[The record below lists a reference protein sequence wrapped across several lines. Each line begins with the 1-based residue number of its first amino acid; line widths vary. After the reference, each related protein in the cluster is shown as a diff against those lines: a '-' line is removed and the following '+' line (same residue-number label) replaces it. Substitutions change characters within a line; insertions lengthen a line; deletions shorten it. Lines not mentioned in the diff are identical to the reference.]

1 MSEGAEALL
10 AELGRT
16 DGVILPLAEAALAFA
31 RLDRPQID
39 PEGYRAHLDQLAD
52 ELAAELGGVTAPP
65 LRERVR
71 ALVQVMVGNH
81 GYQGDGATYDDL
93 ANADLMRVIDR
104 RRGLP
109 VALGILY
116 IHAARAQGWQ
126 AGGINFPGH
135 FLIRID
141 AGGERAI
148 LDPFAGGELR
158 NSAQLR
164 KLMQL
169 LGGGRDGAPEDRK
182 PELKPEHTRM
192 VADREVLL
200 RLQNNIK
207 LRLLQAGG
215 SEAAFE
221 VLRRMRLLA
230 PRHADLWRET
240 GMLASHIGRLGAAI
254 QALETAI
261 ELAPTAEW
269 RHEAALALQQLKG
282 RLN

>member
-1 MSEGAEALL
+1 MSDGAEALL
-10 AELGRT
+10 SELGRT
-16 DGVILPLAEAALAFA
+16 DGVTLPLAETALAFA
-31 RLDRPQID
+31 RLDRPEVD

-65 LRERVR
+65 LKERVR

-116 IHAARAQGWQ
+116 IHAARAQGWR
-126 AGGINFPGH
+126 AGGLNFPGH

-141 AGGERAI
+141 AGSERAI

-158 NSAQLR
+158 SAAQLR

-169 LGGGRDGAPEDRK
+169 LGGGRGDDK
-182 PELKPEHTRM
+182 TSTELRPEHYQV
-192 VADREVLL
+192 VADRDVLL

-240 GMLASHIGRLGAAI
+240 GMLANHLGRLTAGIA
-254 QALETAI
+254 ALETA
-261 ELAPTAEW
+261 LSLDPTAEW
-269 RHEAALALQQLKG
+269 RHEAALLLQQLKG

>member
-1 MSEGAEALL
+1 MSDGAEALL
-10 AELGRT
+10 IELGRT
-16 DGVILPLAEAALAFA
+16 DGTILPLAEGALAFA
-31 RLDRPQID
+31 RLERPEVD

-52 ELAAELGGVTAPP
+52 ELAAELGGVSAPP
-65 LRERVR
+65 LRDRVA

-116 IHAARAQGWQ
+116 IHAARAQGWR
-126 AGGINFPGH
+126 AGGLNFPGH

-141 AGGERAI
+141 AGGEQAI
-148 LDPFAGGELR
+148 LDPFAGGEPR
-158 NSAQLR
+158 NAAQLR
-164 KLMQL
+164 RLLQM
-169 LGGGRDGAPEDRK
+169 LGGGEAPDELAPE
-182 PELKPEHTRM
+182 HYRM
-192 VADREVLL
+192 VADRDVLL

-207 LRLLQAGG
+207 LRLLQAGK

-221 VLRRMRLLA
+221 VLRRMRLVA

-240 GMLASHIGRLGAAI
+240 GMLANHLGRLTAGIA
-254 QALETAI
+254 ALETA
-261 ELAPTAEW
+261 LSLDPAAEW
-269 RHEAALALQQLKG
+269 RHEAAQLLQQLKG

>member
-10 AELGRT
+10 IELGRT
-16 DGVILPLAEAALAFA
+16 DGAVLPLAEAALAFA
-31 RLDRPQID
+31 RLDRPEID
-39 PEGYRAHLDQLAD
+39 PEGYRAHLDQLSD

-65 LRERVR
+65 LKERVR

-81 GYQGDGATYDDL
+81 GYQGDGKTYDDL

-126 AGGINFPGH
+126 AGGLNFPGH

-141 AGGERAI
+141 AGGDRAI

-158 NSAQLR
+158 SAAQLK

-169 LGGGRDGAPEDRK
+169 LGGGRDGQGPSEVR
-182 PELKPEHTRM
+182 PEHIRM
-192 VADREVLL
+192 VPDREVLL

-207 LRLLQAGG
+207 LRLLQAGS

-230 PRHADLWRET
+230 PDHADLWHET
-240 GMLASHIGRLGAAI
+240 GRLAHHIGRLTAGIA
-254 QALETAI
+254 ALETA
-261 ELAPTAEW
+261 LRLDPAAEW
-269 RHEAALALQQLKG
+269 RQEATLLLQQLKG
-282 RLN
+282 KLN

>member
-1 MSEGAEALL
+1 MSESAEALL

-16 DGVILPLAEAALAFA
+16 DGTILPVAEAALAFA
-31 RLDRPQID
+31 RLDRPEID

-126 AGGINFPGH
+126 AGGLNFPGH

-158 NSAQLR
+158 NAAQLK

-169 LGGGRDGAPEDRK
+169 MGGGREGAPT
-182 PELKPEHTRM
+182 ELKPEHYRV

-240 GMLASHIGRLGAAI
+240 GSLAAHIGRLGAGI
-254 QALETAI
+254 QALETAL
-261 ELAPTAEW
+261 ELAPGAEW
-269 RHEAALALQQLKG
+269 RHEAALLLQQLKG

>member
-1 MSEGAEALL
+1 MNDGAEALL
-10 AELGRT
+10 IELGRT
-16 DGVILPLAEAALAFA
+16 DGTILPLAEAALAFA
-31 RLDRPQID
+31 RLDRPDVD

-52 ELAAELGGVTAPP
+52 ELAAELGGASAPP
-65 LRERVR
+65 LKDRVA

-126 AGGINFPGH
+126 AGGLNFPGH

-158 NSAQLR
+158 SAGQLR

-169 LGGGRDGAPEDRK
+169 LRGGRDAEGPA
-182 PELKPEHTRM
+182 ELKPEHYRM
-192 VADREVLL
+192 VADRDVLL

-240 GMLASHIGRLGAAI
+240 GVLADHLGRLTAGIA
-254 QALETAI
+254 ALETALS
-261 ELAPTAEW
+261 LAPTAEW
-269 RHEAALALQQLKG
+269 RHEAALLLQQLKG

>member
-1 MSEGAEALL
+1 MSDEAEALL
-10 AELGRT
+10 TELGRT
-16 DGVILPLAEAALAFA
+16 DGATLPLAEAALAFA
-31 RLDRPQID
+31 RLDRPEID
-39 PEGYRAHLDQLAD
+39 PEGYRAHLDQLSD

-65 LRERVR
+65 LKERVR

-109 VALGILY
+109 VTLGILY

-126 AGGINFPGH
+126 AGGLNFPGH

-141 AGGERAI
+141 ANGERAI
-148 LDPFAGGELR
+148 LDPFAGGEQR
-158 NSAQLR
+158 TAGQLR

-169 LGGGRDGAPEDRK
+169 LGGGRDGQGETELRAEHYRIVDDR
-182 PELKPEHTRM
+182 
-192 VADREVLL
+192 DVLL

-207 LRLLQAGG
+207 LRLLQAGS

-230 PRHADLWRET
+230 PQHADLWRET
-240 GMLASHIGRLGAAI
+240 GMLANHIGRLGAAI
-254 QALETAI
+254 AALETA
-261 ELAPTAEW
+261 LRLDPAAEW
-269 RHEAALALQQLKG
+269 RHEAALMLQQLRG

>member
-1 MSEGAEALL
+1 MSDGAEALL
-10 AELGRT
+10 IELGQT
-16 DGVILPLAEAALAFA
+16 DGAILPLAEAALAFA
-31 RLDRPQID
+31 RIDRPTVD

-65 LRERVR
+65 LKERVR

-126 AGGINFPGH
+126 AGGLNFPGH

-141 AGGERAI
+141 AGGDRAI

-158 NSAQLR
+158 SAGQLR

-169 LGGGRDGAPEDRK
+169 LGAGRDGQGST
-182 PELKPEHTRM
+182 ELRPEHYRM
-192 VADREVLL
+192 VDDREVLL

-240 GMLASHIGRLGAAI
+240 GVLANHIGRLTAGI
-254 QALETAI
+254 TALETA
-261 ELAPTAEW
+261 LRLDPRAEW
-269 RHEAALALQQLKG
+269 RHEAAQLLQQLKG

>member
-1 MSEGAEALL
+1 MSDGAEALL

-16 DGVILPLAEAALAFA
+16 EGTILPLAEAALAFA
-31 RLDRPQID
+31 RLDRPQVD

-52 ELAAELGGVTAPP
+52 ELAAELGGVSAPP
-65 LRERVR
+65 LRDRVA

-81 GYQGDGATYDDL
+81 GYQGDSASYDDL

-126 AGGINFPGH
+126 AGGLNFPGH

-141 AGGERAI
+141 AGGDRAI

-158 NSAQLR
+158 SAGQLR
-164 KLMQL
+164 KLLQL
-169 LGGGRDGAPEDRK
+169 LGGGREGSGS
-182 PELKPEHTRM
+182 PELKPEHYRM
-192 VADREVLL
+192 VPDREVLL

-240 GMLASHIGRLGAAI
+240 GMLADHLGRLTAGIA
-254 QALETAI
+254 ALETA
-261 ELAPTAEW
+261 LSLDPAAEW
-269 RHEAALALQQLKG
+269 RQETALLLQQLKG

>member
-1 MSEGAEALL
+1 MSDGAEALL
-10 AELGRT
+10 TELGQT
-16 DGVILPLAEAALAFA
+16 DGAILPLAEAALAFA
-31 RLDRPQID
+31 RLDRPEVD
-39 PEGYRAHLDQLAD
+39 PEGYRAHLDQLSD
-52 ELAAELGGVTAPP
+52 ELAAELGGITAPP
-65 LRERVR
+65 LKERVR

-109 VALGILY
+109 VTLGILY

-126 AGGINFPGH
+126 AGGLNFPGH

-148 LDPFAGGELR
+148 LDPFAGGEQR
-158 NSAQLR
+158 TAGQLR

-169 LGGGRDGAPEDRK
+169 LGAGRDGQGST
-182 PELKPEHTRM
+182 ELRPEHYRI
-192 VADREVLL
+192 VDDRDVLL

-215 SEAAFE
+215 GEAAFE

-240 GMLASHIGRLGAAI
+240 GFLANHIGRLGAGI
-254 QALETAI
+254 TALETA
-261 ELAPTAEW
+261 LRLDPAAEW
-269 RHEAALALQQLKG
+269 RHEATLLLQQLRG

>member
-1 MSEGAEALL
+1 MSDGAEALL
-10 AELGRT
+10 IELGQT
-16 DGVILPLAEAALAFA
+16 DGAILPLAEAALAFA
-31 RLDRPQID
+31 RIDRPTVD

-52 ELAAELGGVTAPP
+52 ELAAELGGVSAPP
-65 LRERVR
+65 LKERVR

-93 ANADLMRVIDR
+93 SNADLMRVIDR

-126 AGGINFPGH
+126 AGGLNFPGH

-158 NSAQLR
+158 STAQLR

-169 LGGGRDGAPEDRK
+169 LGAGRDGQGAT
-182 PELKPEHTRM
+182 ELRPEHYRM
-192 VADREVLL
+192 VDDRDVLL

-240 GMLASHIGRLGAAI
+240 GMLANHIGRLTAGIA
-254 QALETAI
+254 ALETA
-261 ELAPTAEW
+261 LRLDPMAEW
-269 RHEAALALQQLKG
+269 RHEATLLLQQLKG

>member
-1 MSEGAEALL
+1 MSDSAEALL
-10 AELGRT
+10 AELGQT
-16 DGVILPLAEAALAFA
+16 DGAILPLAEAALAFA
-31 RLDRPQID
+31 RLDRPEVD

-52 ELAAELGGVTAPP
+52 ELAAELGDVTTPP
-65 LRERVR
+65 LADRVA
-71 ALVQVMVGNH
+71 ALVTVMVGRH
-81 GYQGDGATYDDL
+81 RYRGDSATYDDL

-116 IHAARAQGWQ
+116 IHAARAQGWR
-126 AGGINFPGH
+126 AGGLNFPGH

-141 AGGERAI
+141 AGGEHAI
-148 LDPFAGGELR
+148 LDPFAGGER
-158 NSAQLR
+158 RDAAQLR
-164 KLMQL
+164 KLIRIV
-169 LGGGRDGAPEDRK
+169 GRGEAGPV
-182 PELKPEHTRM
+182 ELKPEHTRI
-192 VADREVLL
+192 VPDREVLL

-215 SEAAFE
+215 AEAAFE

-240 GMLASHIGRLGAAI
+240 GMLADHLGRLGAAI
-254 QALETAI
+254 AALDTA
-261 ELAPTAEW
+261 LRLDPAAEW
-269 RHEAALALQQLKG
+269 RHDAALLLAQLRS

>member
-1 MSEGAEALL
+1 MSDAAEALL
-10 AELGRT
+10 IELGQT

-31 RLDRPQID
+31 RIDRPTVD

-52 ELAAELGGVTAPP
+52 ELAAELGGVSAPP
-65 LRERVR
+65 LKERVR

-93 ANADLMRVIDR
+93 SNADLMRVIDR

-126 AGGINFPGH
+126 AGGLNFPGH

-158 NSAQLR
+158 STAQLR

-169 LGGGRDGAPEDRK
+169 LGAGRDGQGTT
-182 PELKPEHTRM
+182 ELRPEHYRM
-192 VADREVLL
+192 VDDRDVLL

-240 GMLASHIGRLGAAI
+240 GMLANHIGRLTAGIA
-254 QALETAI
+254 ALETA
-261 ELAPTAEW
+261 LRLDPMAEW
-269 RHEAALALQQLKG
+269 RHEAALLLQQLKG

>member
-10 AELGRT
+10 TELGRT
-16 DGVILPLAEAALAFA
+16 DGAVLPIAEAALAFA
-31 RLDRPQID
+31 RLDRPEVD

-52 ELAAELGGVTAPP
+52 ELAAELGGATQPP
-65 LRERVR
+65 LKERVR

-81 GYQGDGATYDDL
+81 GYQGDAKTYDDL

-109 VALGILY
+109 VTLGILY
-116 IHAARAQGWQ
+116 IHAARAQGWR
-126 AGGINFPGH
+126 AGGVNFPGH

-141 AGGERAI
+141 AGAEHAI

-158 NSAQLR
+158 SDAQLR

-169 LGGGRDGAPEDRK
+169 LGGGRDGQGPTEVR
-182 PELKPEHTRM
+182 PEHTR
-192 VADREVLL
+192 VVIDREVLL

-207 LRLLQAGG
+207 LRLLQAGS

-230 PRHADLWRET
+230 PDHADLWYET
-240 GMLASHIGRLGAAI
+240 GVLAHHLGRLTAGI
-254 QALETAI
+254 GALERA
-261 ELAPTAEW
+261 LKLNPTADW
-269 RHEAALALQQLKG
+269 GIEAVQLLRQAKG